1 MPSTESMVH
10 IPGPASN
17 KGTRPQRETSCTTTA
32 PGQVHH
38 LPKHSTKRDV
48 VFSLLYSA
56 GIETGSLLRV
66 EGSGIKKS
74 CKHA

>member
-1 MPSTESMVH
+1 MGWMGYLPRATSLNTLFGGCTFRQPMTHILETNPSL
-10 IPGPASN
+10 
-17 KGTRPQRETSCTTTA
+17 TTA
-32 PGQVHH
+32 CEV
-38 LPKHSTKRDV
+38 DV